1 MWPSVIG
8 QERVKRTLLAA
19 VRARRLPHALLFT
32 GSEGVG
38 KDAMALELA
47 RVLHCARGGEEA
59 CGACASCRAMAK
71 MQHPDLRLI
80 VALPRGT
87 GETKD
92 DGPLD
97 RLSASDLETVREWLA
112 RKASDP
118 YIRVALPRATGI
130 KVNSIRELRREAATG
145 SSDGKQRV
153 FLVSQAD
160 QMNDESANML
170 LKTLEEPSGPCVLI
184 LTTARRDAL
193 LPTIRSRCQEIRFD
207 PLREEEI
214 RDALV
219 ARGAAE
225 PGPATLA
232 ARLANGSYTH
242 ALELL
247 GDDLQ
252 EERREAVAFL
262 RHLLGQQVHPL
273 GKDIDRL
280 ADAKD
285 RDLVGRF
292 LVLLLVWFRDALAVR
307 HGGTIINVDQ
317 QEDLERFVSR
327 FPAAD
332 FREAMGQ
339 VESALSLLDRNVY
352 IKLVLLQL
360 AVRLKTIILRPA

>member
-1 MWPSVIG
+1 M
-8 QERVKRTLLAA
+8 
-19 VRARRLPHALLFT
+19 
-32 GSEGVG
+32 
-38 KDAMALELA
+38 
-47 RVLHCARGGEEA
+47 EEA
-59 CGACASCRAMAK
+59 CGMCAACRAVAK
-71 MQHPDLRLI
+71 MQHPDVRLI
-80 VALPRGT
+80 IALPRGT

-97 RLSASDLETVREWLA
+97 RLSASDLDSVRESLA
-112 RKASDP
+112 RKAADP
-118 YIRVALPRATGI
+118 YVRIALPRATGI
-130 KVNSIRELRREAATG
+130 KVNSIRELRREAAAGT
-145 SSDGKQRV
+145 SDGKQRV
-153 FLVSQAD
+153 FLISKAD

-170 LKTLEEPSGPCVLI
+170 LKTLEEPVGPCMLI

-219 ARGAAE
+219 SRGAADLTR
-225 PGPATLA
+225 ATLA
-232 ARLANGSYTH
+232 ARLANGSYTS

-247 GDDLQ
+247 GEDLQ

-262 RHLLGQQVHPL
+262 RHVLGAHVLPL

-285 RDLVGRF
+285 RDLVARF
-292 LVLLLVWFRDALAVR
+292 LILLLVWLRDALALR

-332 FREAMGQ
+332 LREAMGQ
-339 VESALSLLDRNVY
+339 VEHALSLLDRNVY
-352 IKLVLLQL
+352 IKLVLLHL